1 MTTRMAG
8 ALLAALCAAGPVC
21 ADEVGRAEYLV
32 ACSGCH
38 GEEAKGNGPMAG
50 LLAIETPDLTRIS
63 AGNGGLFPF
72 DEIMAV
78 IDGRADIRG
87 HGSAMPVWGDR
98 FGALARAA
106 DYPVDP
112 EQAARG
118 RILSLA
124 MYLYSIQE

>member
-1 MTTRMAG
+1 MKATLTG
-8 ALLAALCAAGPVC
+8 ALLTACCAAGMAA
-21 ADEVGRAEYLV
+21 ADEAGRAEYV
-32 ACSGCH
+32 AACAGCH
-38 GEEAKGNGPMAG
+38 GEDAKGNGPMAD
-50 LLAIETPDLTRIS
+50 LLAIETPDLTNIS

-78 IDGRADIRG
+78 IDGRTDIRG

-106 DYPVDP
+106 DYPADA

>member
-1 MTTRMAG
+1 MRAMAVLALLVAAGQAG
-8 ALLAALCAAGPVC
+8 ADDAGRMEYLAACA
-21 ADEVGRAEYLV
+21 
-32 ACSGCH
+32 GCH
-38 GEEAKGNGPMAG
+38 GEKAKGGGPVAEV
-50 LLAIETPDLTRIS
+50 LSVEPPDLTRI
-63 AGNGGLFPF
+63 AADNGGLFPF

-98 FGALARAA
+98 FGALARTA
-106 DYPVDP
+106 DYPVDA

-124 MYLYSIQE
+124 MYLNSIQE